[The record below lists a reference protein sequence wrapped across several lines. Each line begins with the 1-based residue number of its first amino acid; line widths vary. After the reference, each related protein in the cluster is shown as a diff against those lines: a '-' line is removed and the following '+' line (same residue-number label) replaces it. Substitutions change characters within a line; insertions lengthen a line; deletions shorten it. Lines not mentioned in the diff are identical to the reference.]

1 MITLLSRIFIKTDDV
16 KSDGIREKYGLLCG
30 ILGIVLNVIISA
42 SKIAI
47 GIITGAISIVADGLN
62 NVSDAGSSI
71 IGMVGLKLSN
81 KPIDKKHPFGHGRL
95 EYISAFIVAILIIVV
110 GVELAITSVENII
123 TPIKV
128 DINILSVII
137 LAASVLIK
145 LYMFFYNYKI
155 GKKINSSAMR
165 ATAMDSIS
173 DAVSTSAVLCCA
185 LITYFT
191 DVSLDAYAGLL
202 VSIFI
207 LFTGIKTVK
216 ETINLLIGE
225 APDPSFVKEIV
236 ETVKQYPIV
245 HGIHDLVVHN
255 YGVGRSMIT
264 LHVEVP
270 ATCNIME
277 AHDSIDNIEN
287 ELSAKFH
294 CNAVIHMDPVLI
306 DDPRTN
312 QLRDAVK
319 NIVHDISPD
328 LSIHDF
334 RMNEGPTHTNII
346 FDIVIPH
353 EIKNNE
359 TEILNMISEKIT
371 SLSPTYNCV
380 INVDYPFVDEHN

>member
-1 MITLLSRIFIKTDDV
+1 MITLLSKFFIKSDDV
-16 KSDGIREKYGLLCG
+16 KDGKTREKYGLLCG
-30 ILGIVLNVIISA
+30 IVGIILNIIISA
-42 SKIAI
+42 AKIAI

-81 KPIDKKHPFGHGRL
+81 KPIDKKHPFGHGRM

-110 GVELAITSVENII
+110 GVELAITSIENII

-128 DINILSVII
+128 DINVLSVII
-137 LAASVLIK
+137 LSASVLIK
-145 LYMFFYNYKI
+145 LYMFCYNYKI

-173 DAVSTSAVLCCA
+173 DAVSTLAVLCCA
-185 LITYFT
+185 LIAYFT
-191 DVSLDAYAGLL
+191 KVSLDAYAGLL
-202 VSIFI
+202 VSLFI

-216 ETINLLIGE
+216 ETINILIGE
-225 APDPSFVKEIV
+225 APDPSFVREIV

-245 HGIHDLVVHN
+245 CGIHDLVVHN
-255 YGVGRSMIT
+255 YGVGRCMIT
-264 LHVEVP
+264 LHVEVS
-270 ATCNIME
+270 ATCDIMH
-277 AHDSIDNIEN
+277 AHDSIDNIEK
-287 ELSAKFH
+287 ELSEKFN

-312 QLRDAVK
+312 QLHDAVK
-319 NIVHDISPD
+319 NIVRDINPN

-346 FDIVIPH
+346 FDVVIPH
-353 EIKNNE
+353 ELKNNE
-359 TEILNMISEKIT
+359 TEIIDTISYKIT
-371 SLSPTYNCV
+371 SLSPTYNSV
-380 INVDYPFVDEHN
+380 INVDYPFADEYN